1 MKPKLSLRES
11 IAANNVE
18 YMAQYLDPLTWSLQC
33 IRYLLR
39 QGLSFH
45 GHTEGNDS
53 NNKGKFSRA
62 FCSGLQGASKKL
74 IRWF

>member
-39 QGLSFH
+39 QGLA
-45 GHTEGNDS
+45 EGNDS

-62 FCSGLQGASKKL
+62 FAVACRERRRS
-74 IRWF
+74 